1 MNEKMKILIGYDGSE
16 CADAALDDLQRS
28 GLPAEAEV
36 TVLTA
41 ADVFIPPEISAEDAA
56 AEPFPPNV
64 PHGVKLAWE
73 RNKHRFEEAE
83 RLAAEAADILQSKF
97 SGWKIT
103 PDAHTETPHWAIILK
118 AAEWKPDLIVVGS
131 HGRSVLGRM
140 ILGSVSQ
147 KVLYESRSSV
157 RIARGR
163 NIPVN
168 TPIRLVA
175 AADGS
180 PDAEAM
186 LDSIVSRNWGKGT
199 LVKLV
204 TVAEPF
210 HPYAVEPDAQ
220 MNRIRDIQT
229 LAEQKLIKA
238 GLEVIP
244 IVEQGDPKHILIRES
259 EAWNADCIFLGAQGH
274 RFLDRILL
282 GSVSSAVAA
291 RAHCS
296 VEIVRKVSNTN
307 SNESRIN
314 VSKQ

>member
-16 CADAALDDLQRS
+16 CANAALDDLQRA

-41 ADVFIPPEISAEDAA
+41 TDVFIPPEISAEDAG
-56 AEPFPPNV
+56 EPFPPDV
-64 PHGVKLAWE
+64 PHGVKSAWE
-73 RNKHRFEEAE
+73 RNKHQLEEAE
-83 RLAAEAADILQSKF
+83 SLAAEAADILQSKF

-103 PDAHTETPHWAIILK
+103 PDVHAEMPHWAIILK
-118 AAEWKPDLIVVGS
+118 AAEWNPDLIVVGS
-131 HGRSVLGRM
+131 HGRSALGRM

-147 KVLYESRSSV
+147 KVLYETRSSV

-186 LDSIVSRNWGKGT
+186 LDSICSRNWGKGT
-199 LVKLV
+199 LVKLF

-210 HPYAVEPDAQ
+210 PQYEVEPEAK

-244 IVEQGDPKHILIRES
+244 VVEEGDPKHILIREAK
-259 EAWNADCIFLGAQGH
+259 AWNADCIFLGAQGH
-274 RFLDRILL
+274 RFLDRFLL

-291 RAHCS
+291 RAYCS
-296 VEIVRKVSNTN
+296 VEVVRQARDAN

-314 VSKQ
+314 VSEQ

>member
-16 CADAALDDLQRS
+16 CANAALDDLQRS
-28 GLPAEAEV
+28 GIPAEAEV

-41 ADVFIPPEISAEDAA
+41 ADVFIPPEISAEAA
-56 AEPFPPNV
+56 APFPPNV
-64 PHGVKLAWE
+64 PHGVKLAMV
-73 RNKHRFEEAE
+73 RNKDRFEEAE
-83 RLAAEAADILQSKF
+83 RQAAEAADILQSKF
-97 SGWKIT
+97 PGWKIT
-103 PDAHTETPHWAIILK
+103 PDAHAETPHWAIIMK

-131 HGRSVLGRM
+131 HGRSALGRM

-186 LDSIVSRNWGKGT
+186 LDNIVSRNWGKGT

-210 HPYAVEPDAQ
+210 HQYGVEPHAQ
-220 MNRIRDIQT
+220 MNRIRNIVT

-244 IVEQGDPKHILIRES
+244 VVEEGDPKHILIRES

-274 RFLDRILL
+274 RFLDRLLL

-296 VEIVRKVSNTN
+296 VEIVRKASNTS

-314 VSKQ
+314 VSEQ

>member
-16 CADAALDDLQRS
+16 CANAALDDLQRS

-36 TVLTA
+36 MVLTA
-41 ADVFIPPEISAEDAA
+41 TDVFIPPEISAKQA

-64 PHGVKLAWE
+64 PHGVKLALE
-73 RNKHRFEEAE
+73 HNKHRFEEAE
-83 RLAAEAADILQSKF
+83 TRAAGAADILQSKF

-103 PDAHTETPHWAIILK
+103 PEAHAEMPHWAIIMK
-118 AAEWKPDLIVVGS
+118 AAEWDPDLIVVGS
-131 HGRSVLGRM
+131 HGRSALGRM

-180 PDAEAM
+180 PDGEAM

-210 HPYAVEPDAQ
+210 HPYGVEPGAQ
-220 MNRIRDIQT
+220 MNRIRDIIT

-244 IVEQGDPKHILIRES
+244 VVEQGDPKHILIRES

-274 RFLDRILL
+274 RFLDRFLL

-291 RAHCS
+291 RAQCS
-296 VEIVRKVSNTN
+296 VEVVRKARNTN
-307 SNESRIN
+307 SNESGIN
-314 VSKQ
+314 VTEQ

>member
-16 CADAALDDLQRS
+16 CANAALDDLQRS

-56 AEPFPPNV
+56 KEHFSSNV
-64 PHGVKLAWE
+64 PHAVKLAWE
-73 RNKHRFEEAE
+73 RSKRAFEEAE
-83 RLAAEAADILQSKF
+83 TLAAKASEILRAKF
-97 SGWKIT
+97 SDWEIT
-103 PDAHTETPHWAIILK
+103 PEAHADTPHWAIIMK
-118 AAEWKPDLIVVGS
+118 ASEWKPDLIVVGS
-131 HGRSVLGRM
+131 HGRSALGRM
-140 ILGSVSQ
+140 IMGSVSQ

-186 LDSIVSRNWGKGT
+186 LDSIVSRNWETGT
-199 LVKLV
+199 QVKLV

-210 HPYAVEPDAQ
+210 HQYGVEPDAQ
-220 MNRIRDIQT
+220 MNQIRDIQT

-244 IVEQGDPKHILIRES
+244 IVEQGDPKDILIRES

-274 RFLDRILL
+274 RFLDRFLL

-296 VEIVRKVSNTN
+296 VEVVRKASNAN

-314 VSKQ
+314 VSEQ

>member
-16 CADAALDDLQRS
+16 CANAALDDLQRA

-41 ADVFIPPEISAEDAA
+41 ADVFIPPEISPEDSAEK
-56 AEPFPPNV
+56 PFPPNV

-83 RLAAEAADILQSKF
+83 TLAAKASEILRVKF
-97 SGWKIT
+97 PGWKIT
-103 PDAHTETPHWAIILK
+103 PDAHADTPHWAIIMK
-118 AAEWKPDLIVVGS
+118 AHEWKPDLIVVGS
-131 HGRSVLGRM
+131 HGRSALGRM

-147 KVLYESRSSV
+147 KVLYESRCSV

-163 NIPVN
+163 DVPLS
-168 TPIRLVA
+168 TPIRLVL

-186 LDSIVSRNWGKGT
+186 LDVIVSRNWEKGT
-199 LVKLV
+199 QAKLI
-204 TVAEPF
+204 TVAETF
-210 HPYAVEPDAQ
+210 HQYGEDPDSQ

-229 LAEQKLIKA
+229 LAERKLSKA

-244 IVEQGDPKHILIRES
+244 IVEEGDPKHILVREA
-259 EAWNADCIFLGAQGH
+259 EAWNADCVFLGAQGH
-274 RFLDRILL
+274 RFLDRVLL
-282 GSVSSAVAA
+282 GSVSSSVAA

-296 VEIVRKVSNTN
+296 VEVVRVRLLSSKPSN
-307 SNESRIN
+307 
-314 VSKQ
+314 

>member
-16 CADAALDDLQRS
+16 CANAALDDLQRS

-41 ADVFIPPEISAEDAA
+41 ADVFIPPEISAEQS

-73 RNKHRFEEAE
+73 HNKHRFEEAE
-83 RLAAEAADILQSKF
+83 TLAAGAADILQSKF

-103 PDAHTETPHWAIILK
+103 PDAHAETPHWAIITK

-131 HGRSVLGRM
+131 HGRSALGRM

-210 HPYAVEPDAQ
+210 HQYGVEPDAQ
-220 MNRIRDIQT
+220 MNRIHDIIT

-244 IVEQGDPKHILIRES
+244 VVEEGDPKHILIRES

-274 RFLDRILL
+274 RFLDRFLL

-296 VEIVRKVSNTN
+296 VEVVRKASNTN

-314 VSKQ
+314 VSEQ

>member
-1 MNEKMKILIGYDGSE
+1 MKILVGYDGSE

-28 GLPAEAEV
+28 GLPGEAEV

-41 ADVFIPPEISAEDAA
+41 ADVFLPPEISEENAA
-56 AEPFPPNV
+56 KEPSPSDV
-64 PHGVKLAWE
+64 PHAVKLAWE
-73 RNKHRFEEAE
+73 RSKRAYEEAQ
-83 RLAAEAADILQSKF
+83 RLAASAAEILKAKF
-97 SGWKIT
+97 PGWEIS
-103 PDAHTETPHWAIILK
+103 PESHAETPHWAIILK
-118 AAEWKPDLIVVGS
+118 GSAWKPDLIVVGS
-131 HGRSVLGRM
+131 HGRSALGRT

-163 NIPVN
+163 NIPLN

-175 AADGS
+175 ATDGS

-210 HPYAVEPDAQ
+210 HPYGVAHDAQ
-220 MNRIRDIQT
+220 KNQIRDIQT
-229 LAEQKLIKA
+229 RAEQKLLKA
-238 GLEVIP
+238 GLEVIL
-244 IVEQGDPKHILIRES
+244 VVAEGDPKRILIREAES
-259 EAWNADCIFLGAQGH
+259 WNADCIFLGAQGH
-274 RFLDRILL
+274 RFLDRVLM

-291 RAHCS
+291 RAQCS
-296 VEIVRKVSNTN
+296 VEVVRAK
-307 SNESRIN
+307 
-314 VSKQ
+314 KA

>member
-1 MNEKMKILIGYDGSE
+1 MNEKMKILVGYDGSE

-41 ADVFIPPEISAEDAA
+41 ADVFLPPEISEENTPK
-56 AEPFPPNV
+56 EPFPSNV
-64 PHGVKLAWE
+64 PHAVKLAWE
-73 RNKHRFEEAE
+73 RSKRAYEDAQ
-83 RLAAEAADILQSKF
+83 RLAANAAKILKAKFPEWEIAPEAHA
-97 SGWKIT
+97 
-103 PDAHTETPHWAIILK
+103 ETPHWAIILK
-118 AAEWKPDLIVVGS
+118 GYTWKPDLIVIGS
-131 HGRSVLGRM
+131 HGRSALGRM

-147 KVLYESRSSV
+147 KVLYESRNSV

-210 HPYAVEPDAQ
+210 HPYGVEPDAQ
-220 MNRIRDIQT
+220 MNQIRDIQT
-229 LAEQKLIKA
+229 RAAQKLIKA

-244 IVEQGDPKHILIRES
+244 VVEEGDPKRILIRDA

-274 RFLDRILL
+274 RFLDRVLM

-291 RAHCS
+291 RANCS
-296 VEIVRKVSNTN
+296 VEVVRAK
-307 SNESRIN
+307 
-314 VSKQ
+314 KA